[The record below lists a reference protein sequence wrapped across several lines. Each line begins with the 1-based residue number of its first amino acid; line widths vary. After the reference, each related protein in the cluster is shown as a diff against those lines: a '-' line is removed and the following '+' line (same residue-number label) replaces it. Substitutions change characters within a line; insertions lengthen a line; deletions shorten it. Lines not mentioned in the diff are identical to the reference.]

1 MELGYHVTL
10 VKDATAAFSQEGM
23 RAAHAVNGPT
33 YAPRHPHDRRTAPA
47 ALRLKPRFAPT

>member
-23 RAAHAVNGPT
+23 YAAHAINGPT
-33 YAPRHPHDRRTAPA
+33 YAHAILATKE
-47 ALRLKPRFAPT
+47 LLTQLFA